1 MCELFCLSS
10 GGGEGAF
17 NPRLTLRL
25 PPGSGQYRLQQH
37 SRSSAAISLGREAG
51 LGQGAFL
58 QANDRTLAT
67 LSAYVP
73 GYIRDRIAEADE
85 GFDGP
90 SCSPLTVAVLF
101 ADISGFTLLTEKYE
115 RQGRLGIERLT
126 EILNDYFTRTIGRV
140 MECGGDIE
148 SISGDGL
155 VAFWQVRPGFD
166 LASCVRHAAECGRRL
181 HETVR
186 AILPDGAPLR
196 LRVAL
201 VCGDAF
207 AVEVGG
213 TAERRHF
220 VLSGPPLGEITE
232 TLGHADPGETAM
244 SPAVAALLGTGTS
257 AADRPIYVGGAL
269 PLSGPG
275 QPRAPLHAGHVK
287 TLMRF
292 VPRHLARLA
301 EPGGHEL
308 FAEFRRISTCFL
320 RLRGLV
326 CNSPEDLERVQQA
339 IGRADVIIGR
349 YGGGDQR
356 LTMND
361 KGALLMVVFG
371 LPGSTHEND
380 PVRAVLAMRELLT
393 ALDDLWLDCTCG
405 VTLGVAYCGPIGS
418 DERRTY
424 TVLGASV
431 NLAASLSD
439 LSGHRIVCDADIA
452 RAASQQIA
460 FEPLPSTVSK
470 GVSHD
475 TRLYRPST
483 RRARAAEAR
492 DIMGRGGELKDLI
505 SLLDRR
511 LTDRGG
517 ALAVLEGE
525 AGIGKSTI
533 LRALTKEAVERGF
546 QVLTGSTD
554 PYDRSTPFRA
564 WREPFGLLL
573 NVDSAGDGTAVLRAV
588 ADWTHEFPDLAQL
601 APLLG
606 PVLSVSLPDTS
617 LTRHMQGAVRA
628 ENTMSVMLR
637 TLSEAA
643 QRKPTL
649 LVLDDVQWLDPSSLD
664 LLGRLDVEALG
675 LVVCLAARSGGVEG
689 DQTDFEA
696 LCSRPHVLRLRIQ
709 GLANDAIGAL
719 IARRVGA
726 MAVPEDLIDFVRER
740 AAGNPYY
747 SEEIAAI
754 LLEAGRLA
762 VADGQCRISGA
773 LDDLAM
779 DGSIEGVIAS
789 RVDLLRL
796 SEQHTVKVAS
806 VQGRQVAYEML
817 SGVRHLDDHEPPLPD
832 QLAELTRREILLLLG
847 EDRTGQYLF
856 KHLITQ
862 QAIYN
867 RLLFSQRR
875 ELHKAV
881 AEWMERRYAG
891 EIEVHQAVIG
901 THWSLAEM
909 HDKAATCFERAGER
923 SLRGGADRETINLLE
938 RAMASLR
945 KVEGPRDKPREARIL
960 RQLGDAHRR
969 RGALVE
975 SEQTLLRALRRLNES
990 WPKSSAGVG
999 ARLLAELLR
1008 QLWRRTMPVR
1018 PAATSD
1024 RDTELANIHGHLSSI
1039 YYFLNRPPEMMLATA
1054 RGVNAGERSTDK
1066 LLLAE
1071 AYLLFSNVMGIV
1083 GLHRAARH
1091 YVQLADASLAAD
1103 LTSVQKMQSNELRS
1117 LYLGAIAELAVAE
1130 AALGEMLAASK
1141 EIGDDR
1147 HLREALSLL
1156 GIVTLMKGE
1165 AEKSRQYR
1173 DAFFD
1178 RAMRVNDDQTQCW
1191 AWIER
1196 AEHDLRRGDL
1206 AAAVEGFTKATSL
1219 LGKVSST
1226 ERIWIAGQLAQAHL
1240 WQGDV
1245 DAARAAAASGLAS
1258 FAVAPPTG
1266 FYALEGCAGIADVFL
1281 SIVEGAAAMPGD
1293 RRSAIKAVAR
1303 LGAFA
1308 RGFPISRPRHLL
1320 GQARLRALKGSRRK
1334 AELLIAEAVETARR
1348 LALPYDLALAEFHL
1362 GRLTEGAARRAHLE
1376 DAAKGFEAVGA
1387 PGMAARAREALS
1399 VA

>member
-1 MCELFCLSS
+1 M
-10 GGGEGAF
+10 
-17 NPRLTLRL
+17 P
-25 PPGSGQYRLQQH
+25 
-37 SRSSAAISLGREAG
+37 
-51 LGQGAFL
+51 
-58 QANDRTLAT
+58 ANDRTSAT

-73 GYIRDRIAEADE
+73 GYVRDRIAEAVD

-90 SCSPLTVAVLF
+90 RCSPLAVAVLF
-101 ADISGFTLLTEKYE
+101 ADISGFTLLTERYE
-115 RQGRLGIERLT
+115 RQGRLGLERLT
-126 EILNDYFTRTIGRV
+126 EILNDYFARTIGRV

-155 VAFWQVRPGFD
+155 VAFWEVRPGRD

-186 AILPDGAPLR
+186 GILSDGAPLR
-196 LRVAL
+196 LRAAL

-213 TAERRHF
+213 TQDRRHF
-220 VLSGPPLGEITE
+220 VLSGAPLFEITE
-232 TLGHADPGETAM
+232 TLGHAKPGETAM
-244 SPAVAALLGTGTS
+244 SSAAAALLEAGAS
-257 AADRPIYVGGAL
+257 ARDRPIHIGGPLAL
-269 PLSGPG
+269 NGPARPRSPLEA
-275 QPRAPLHAGHVK
+275 RHVK
-287 TLMRF
+287 ALMRF
-292 VPRHLARLA
+292 VPRHLARLT

-308 FAEFRRISTCFL
+308 FAEFRRVSVCFL

-339 IGRADVIIGR
+339 IGRADVIIHR

-405 VTLGVAYCGPIGS
+405 ITSGVAYCGPIGS

-424 TVLGASV
+424 TVIGSAV

-439 LSGHRIVCDADIA
+439 VSGQRIVCDAEIA
-452 RAASQQIA
+452 RAAGQQIA
-460 FEPLPSTVSK
+460 FEPLPSAVGK
-470 GVSHD
+470 GLSHE

-492 DIMGRGGELKDLI
+492 DIMGRGDELKELVA
-505 SLLDRR
+505 LLDRR
-511 LTDRGG
+511 LADHDG
-517 ALAVLEGE
+517 ALAVIEGE

-533 LRALTKEAVERGF
+533 LRAVSKAAVERGF
-546 QVLTGSTD
+546 QVLAGSAD
-554 PYDRSTPFRA
+554 PFDRSTPFRA
-564 WREPFGLLL
+564 WREPFGTLL
-573 NVDSAGDGTAVLRAV
+573 NIDPAGDGAAVLRAV
-588 ADWTHEFPDLAQL
+588 ADWTHDFPDVAQL

-606 PVLSVSLPDTS
+606 TVLSVSLADTD

-628 ENTMSVMLR
+628 ENTMSVMLL
-637 TLSEAA
+637 TLSEAVE
-643 QRKPTL
+643 RKPTL
-649 LVLDDVQWLDPSSLD
+649 LLLDDVQWLDPSSLD

-689 DQTDFEA
+689 DEAGFEA
-696 LCSRPHVLRLRIQ
+696 LCSRPGVRRLRIQ
-709 GLANDAIGAL
+709 GMSNDAIGAL
-719 IARRVGA
+719 IARRIGA
-726 MAVPEDLIDFVRER
+726 LAVPEDLIDFVRER
-740 AAGNPYY
+740 TAGNPYY

-762 VADGQCRISGA
+762 VADGRCRISGA
-773 LDDLAM
+773 LDDLSP
-779 DGSIEGVIAS
+779 DESIESIIAS
-789 RVDLLRL
+789 RVDLLRP

-881 AEWMERRYAG
+881 AEWMERRYAD

-901 THWSLAEM
+901 THWSLAEG

-938 RAMASLR
+938 RAMAALR
-945 KVEGPRDKPREARIL
+945 KVEGPRHKPREARIL

-975 SEQTLLRALRRLNES
+975 SEQTLLRALRRLNEP
-990 WPKSSAGVG
+990 WPKTTAGVV

-1008 QLWRRTMPVR
+1008 QLWRRTAPGR
-1018 PAATSD
+1018 PAASSD
-1024 RDTELANIHGHLSSI
+1024 RDTELAYIHGHLSSI
-1039 YYFLNRPPEMMLATA
+1039 YYFLNRPPEMMLATT
-1054 RGVNAGERSTDK
+1054 RGVNAGERSADK

-1071 AYLLFSNVMGIV
+1071 SYLLFSNVMGIV
-1083 GLHRAARH
+1083 GWHRAARH
-1091 YVQLADASLAAD
+1091 YIQLADACLPAD
-1103 LTSVQKMQSNELRS
+1103 LPAVQRMQSNELRS
-1117 LYLGAIAELAVAE
+1117 LYLGAVAELAAAE
-1130 AALGEMLAASK
+1130 AALEEMLAASK
-1141 EIGDDR
+1141 EIGDER
-1147 HLREALSLL
+1147 HLSEALSLL

-1165 AEKSRQYR
+1165 AERSRRYR

-1178 RAMRVNDDQTQCW
+1178 RAMRANDGQTQCW

-1206 AAAVEGFTKATSL
+1206 ASAIEGFTTATSL

-1240 WQGDV
+1240 WRGDV
-1245 DAARAAAASGLAS
+1245 DAARAAAANGLAS
-1258 FAVAPPTG
+1258 FAAAAPTG

-1281 SIVEGAAAMPGD
+1281 SLAEGTAATGDD
-1293 RRSAIKAVAR
+1293 RRSAVKAVAR

-1308 RGFPISRPRHLL
+1308 RGFPIARPRHLL
-1320 GQARLRALKGSRRK
+1320 GQARLKALRGNRRK
-1334 AELLIAEAVETARR
+1334 AQSLAGEAVETARR
-1348 LALPYDLALAEFHL
+1348 LALPYDAALAEFHL
-1362 GRLTEGAARRAHLE
+1362 GCLTEGAARRAHLE
-1376 DAAKGFEAVGA
+1376 GAAKGFEAAGA
-1387 PGMAARAREALS
+1387 PPMAARAREALS